1 MAFFS
6 PFSCYLAGNRS
17 KKEDLVN
24 LVTYSLVVAKG
35 YCWREMGVSGND
47 YVLWYAV
54 MIETEPNPAMWN
66 DISGALKM
74 SNKSEFSWNWIIGRP
89 HPSLKRERKFSLSVI
104 NRSPK
109 TSRKERRKAR
119 AVRQIKNVPWKSV
132 NHVQSCCLVHYF
144 FEVSIVAAIVFAKV
158 PWWNV

>member
-1 MAFFS
+1 MLASKNYIQEKEVKWATELAGMCKNHAEKPKRASRKLWPFFS

-54 MIETEPNPAMWN
+54 MIETEPNPPCGTIFLA
-66 DISGALKM
+66 
-74 SNKSEFSWNWIIGRP
+74 P
-89 HPSLKRERKFSLSVI
+89 
-104 NRSPK
+104 
-109 TSRKERRKAR
+109 
-119 AVRQIKNVPWKSV
+119 
-132 NHVQSCCLVHYF
+132 
-144 FEVSIVAAIVFAKV
+144 
-158 PWWNV
+158 